1 MGTKKT
7 VSCFAIEMAFVE
19 SYSIFNYS
27 FTDAGHNFFHRQ
39 RALAGA
45 IRERLTGDS
54 RSMAQD
60 TTFSASLDAGLSGAT
75 RVYFIVGDPIAQ
87 VRSPSGVTA
96 ALRAAGR
103 DAIVIPAHVAP
114 ADLDAFFAGVTRM
127 QNVDG
132 VIITVPHKFDATR
145 YCRTLAGESAFL
157 GATNMLRR
165 NADGTWHGGMSDGV
179 AMVAALRDAGCEPAG
194 KRALLIGAGGA
205 GSAIGHALVDAGV
218 ASLAIRDFDAARTNA
233 LASRLASLGRGA
245 VAVADNAGAET
256 YDIVVNA
263 SPAGM
268 RPGDPLPIDVSRL
281 SSTTF
286 VGDVVTK
293 PPVTPFIE
301 AARARGCPTVT
312 GTQMFGRVCDAIV
325 DYLLKD

>member
-1 MGTKKT
+1 MT
-7 VSCFAIEMAFVE
+7 
-19 SYSIFNYS
+19 
-27 FTDAGHNFFHRQ
+27 
-39 RALAGA
+39 
-45 IRERLTGDS
+45 
-54 RSMAQD
+54 QD
-60 TTFSASLDAGLSGAT
+60 TSLSASLDAGLSGAT

-96 ALRAAGR
+96 AMRAAGR
-103 DAIVIPAHVAP
+103 DAIVVPAHVAP
-114 ADLDAFFAGVTRM
+114 ADLDAFFAGISAMR
-127 QNVDG
+127 NVDG
-132 VIITVPHKFDATR
+132 VIITVPHKFSATQ
-145 YCRTLAGESAFL
+145 YCRTLAAESAFL

-179 AMVAALRDAGCEPAG
+179 GMVAALRDAGCEPSG

-205 GSAIGHALVDAGV
+205 GSAIGHALIGAGV
-218 ASLAIRDFDAARTNA
+218 ASLAIRDVDAARTDA
-233 LASRLASLGRGA
+233 LASRLASLGRGT
-245 VAVADNAGAET
+245 VAVADDAGAQT

-268 RPGDPLPIDVSRL
+268 RPDDALPIDVSRL
-281 SSTTF
+281 APATF

-312 GTQMFGRVCDAIV
+312 GTQMFGRVRDAMV
-325 DYLLKD
+325 AYLLEA